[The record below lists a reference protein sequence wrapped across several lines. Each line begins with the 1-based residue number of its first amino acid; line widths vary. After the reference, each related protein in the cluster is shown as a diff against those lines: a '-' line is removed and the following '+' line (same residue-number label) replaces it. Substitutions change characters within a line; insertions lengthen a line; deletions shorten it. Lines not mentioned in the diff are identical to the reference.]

1 MRIFKLI
8 LFLVLLLIAG
18 VLDFLYIET
27 SPGLQLSELSA
38 AAIAAIAGGS
48 ALVSGIGSLLDS
60 ASTNSANKEI
70 NRENREWQT
79 KENEKSRLWAEREWN
94 RQFEKT
100 NLYNT
105 PSAQKTRLREAG
117 YNPYMVNGQIAGSNT
132 SSNPGTPSDGARG
145 VPSSIPVQRS
155 DYGFIS
161 QAGQQAASSYLAVK
175 STDANVANQT
185 MQTER
190 QAIDNAKELYRFTG
204 DKKVAERY
212 LNTELGRTRGALYNM
227 TNSPYARQVFAEA
240 DRAQAESEYA
250 RSVADLKSAYGDK
263 EVRAALRIQ
272 YLSGDKLKSELL
284 SLAKDRSK
292 SDAEIAKLVSEK
304 IRNYAESN
312 KIKADTETVNATRDL
327 IIAGMTK
334 DNSIKTSQDA
344 MLANERA
351 ESDTRFVQRQGA
363 RRWMRSHEGQS
374 QAEHNQVTEDNEAL
388 NRLNKITHSA
398 TLFK

>member
-1 MRIFKLI
+1 MRIFKLAI
-8 LFLVLLLIAG
+8 FLVLLLIAG

-27 SPGLQLSELSA
+27 SYTL
-38 AAIAAIAGGS
+38 AIAPAVVAGLIAGGS
-48 ALVSGIGSLLDS
+48 ALVSGVSGLIDS
-60 ASTNSANKEI
+60 SSTNSANKQI
-70 NRENREWQT
+70 NAENREWQS
-79 KENEKSRLWAEREWN
+79 KENEKSRLWSQREWD

-105 PSAQKTRLREAG
+105 PSAQKERLRQAG
-117 YNPYMVNGQIAGSNT
+117 YNPYMINGQVGGSNT
-132 SSNPGTPSDGARG
+132 ASSPSTPNDGARG

-155 DYGFIS
+155 DYGFVS
-161 QAGQQAASSYLAVK
+161 QAGQQATSSYLAVK

-227 TNSPYARQVFAEA
+227 NNSPYARQVFAEA

-250 RSVADLKSAYGDK
+250 RSLADLKAAYGDK
-263 EVRAALRIQ
+263 EVRSALRLQ
-272 YLSGDKLKSELL
+272 SLSGDKLKSELL

-292 SDAEIAKLVSEK
+292 SDADIAKLVSEK
-304 IRNYAESN
+304 IKNYAEAY
-312 KIKADTETVNATRDL
+312 KINADAETINATRDL

-334 DNSIKTSQDA
+334 DNAIKDSQSKIA
-344 MLANERA
+344 SYE
-351 ESDTRFVQRQGA
+351 ESESRTRFVQRHKA
-363 RRWMRSHEGQS
+363 RQYMVSDVGMDN
-374 QAEHNQVTEDNEAL
+374 ALHNQVTEDNEAL
-388 NRLNKITHSA
+388 NRLNKIVHSVSP
-398 TLFK
+398 LK